1 MSCCQTHSNRFSVT
15 VFSVTVSELFT
26 QPTLAAQFW
35 HNVAILGDIPALIA
49 SDATPSPRG
58 LQGSPPELT
67 RELTWGQ
74 VAAVVECY
82 MQWLQQQGVT
92 AGQCVA
98 TQLPNSL
105 DWIAIDLACQ
115 TLGCIHCAID
125 PREPPLRVRDTVA
138 ACGARLLLR
147 PPVPLELELSLRM
160 RVNPLERLEAA
171 RRIPARSA
179 ALLLSTSGTSGIPKL
194 VTLSHR
200 NLLSNAYAKLEAAPQ
215 FASDLRLNILPFAHA
230 YARTC
235 ELSTWIL
242 SRSRLAL
249 AANWDKLVQL
259 AVQLQPTLINLVPYL
274 AETLA
279 STLSADR
286 RALGMQLRLLQ
297 VGGAALPDA
306 LWQQLHELG
315 LPPLQGY
322 GLTEAS
328 PVVCSNRAGSQRP
341 GTIGSAVAGVENRLD
356 EHGVLWT
363 RGPHVM
369 LGYWDNPTATAEVLR
384 EGWLCTG
391 DICEPASGGLR
402 ITGRLSQQ
410 IVLSTGYKV
419 SPELVESRLLA
430 ILGVE
435 QAVVLGHQASHIT
448 AWVWPAAEQI
458 SAEWFSPSRSD
469 TADSR
474 SLATLNWEAWSQHV
488 VQMLEMQSRDL
499 PRYALPRALRRLP
512 ARLTWEAGTLSR
524 KGTPLR
530 ECIERLLQQNSGTA
544 DCN

>member
-1 MSCCQTHSNRFSVT
+1 M
-15 VFSVTVSELFT
+15 TVSELLT

-35 HNVAILGDIPALIA
+35 HNVALLADEPALIA
-49 SDATPSPRG
+49 SAPTLTPRG
-58 LQGSPPELT
+58 FQGSPQGSLQGFPLELT

-74 VAAVVECY
+74 VAAVVEWY
-82 MQWLQQQGVT
+82 VQWLQQQGVM
-92 AGQCVA
+92 AGHCVA

-125 PREPPLRVRDTVA
+125 PREPPLRVRDMVA
-138 ACGARLLLR
+138 ACGARLLLQ
-147 PPVPLELELSLRM
+147 PPVPLELEVGLRT
-160 RVNPLERLEAA
+160 RVNPLERLEGA
-171 RRIPARSA
+171 RRIPAGSA
-179 ALLLSTSGTSGIPKL
+179 AQLLSTSGTSGVSKL
-194 VTLSHR
+194 VTLSHH
-200 NLLSNAYAKLEAAPQ
+200 NLLSNAYAKLDAAPQ

-249 AANWDKLVQL
+249 AANWDDLVQR

-279 STLSADR
+279 CTLSADP

-341 GTIGSAVAGVENRLD
+341 GTIGSAVARVENRLD

-369 LGYWDNPTATAEVLR
+369 LGYWDNPVATAEVLR
-384 EGWLCTG
+384 DGWLCTG
-391 DICEPASGGLR
+391 DICEPGSGGLR

-419 SPELVESRLLA
+419 SPELIESRLLA
-430 ILGVE
+430 LPGVE
-435 QAVVLGHQASHIT
+435 QCVVLGHQASHIT
-448 AWVWPAAEQI
+448 AWVWPAAEKI
-458 SAEWFSPSRSD
+458 SAEWFSPSR
-469 TADSR
+469 THAADSR
-474 SLATLNWEAWSQHV
+474 PLATLNWEVWSRHV
-488 VQMLEMQSRDL
+488 LQTLERQSRDL

-512 ARLTWEAGTLSR
+512 ARLSWEAGTLSR

-530 ECIERLLQQNSGTA
+530 ECIERLLQQNSESA
-544 DCN
+544 DCD